1 MPEIAIYQR
10 QDGSIDVRLEHETVW
25 LSLMQMSAL
34 FGRDKSVVSR
44 HLRNVFAE
52 GELNREAVV
61 AKFAT
66 TADDG
71 KTYQVDHYN
80 LDVIISVGYR
90 VKSPEGV
97 RFRQWAS
104 RVLKDYLV
112 RGYALDRR
120 RLEANA
126 DELEAALKLVR
137 ATLKSPELSAEA
149 GVGLADIIT
158 RYTQTF
164 LWLQRYD
171 EGLLTDPKGHPGGEL
186 PSWQDATRIIARL
199 KTDLMAKGQAST
211 LFGNER
217 EEGLASILGN
227 LDQTVFGEPAYPTL
241 ESRAAHLLY
250 FIVKNHPFSDGN
262 KRIGS
267 LLFVDF
273 LHRNGRLMQAD
284 GTPIINDIGL
294 AALSLLV
301 AESKPMD
308 KEVLIRLIMNMLA
321 GEGA

>member
-1 MPEIAIYQR
+1 MTEIAIYQR
-10 QDGSIDVRLEHETVW
+10 QDGSIDVLLEHETVW
-25 LSLMQMSAL
+25 LSLMQMSTL

-52 GELNREAVV
+52 GELSRESVV

-66 TADDG
+66 TAEDG

-126 DELEAALKLVR
+126 AELEAALQLVR
-137 ATLKSPELSAEA
+137 ATLKSPELTAEA
-149 GVGLADIIT
+149 GQGLTDIIT

-171 EGLLTDPKGHPGGEL
+171 EGLLTEPKGHPGGTL
-186 PSWQDATRIIARL
+186 PTWGEAATAIASL
-199 KTDLMAKGQAST
+199 KADLMAEDQGSS

-227 LDQTVFGEPAYPTL
+227 LEQTVFGEPAYPTL

-250 FIVKNHPFSDGN
+250 FIIKNHPFSDGN

-273 LHRNGRLMQAD
+273 LHRNGRLFRAD
-284 GTPIINDIGL
+284 GTPIVNDIGL

-301 AESKPMD
+301 AESKPAD
-308 KEVLIRLIMNMLA
+308 KDVLIRLIMNMLA